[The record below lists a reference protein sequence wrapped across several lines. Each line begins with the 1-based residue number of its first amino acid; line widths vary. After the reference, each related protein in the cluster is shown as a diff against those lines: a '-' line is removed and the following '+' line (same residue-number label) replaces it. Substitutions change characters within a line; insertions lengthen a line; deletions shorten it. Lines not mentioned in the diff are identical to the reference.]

1 MIVLA
6 SASPARAAMLRSAGV
21 VFDVAPARVDEEAV
35 RAALD
40 AEGAPARDVAEA
52 LAELKALRGS
62 ASAPGALV
70 IGADQ
75 TLELAGRRF
84 DKPASR
90 AEAADQLRA
99 LRGARHVLHSAAVVA
114 LNGAAIWRASGRAAL
129 TVRPFSDAFLET
141 YLDAEG
147 EAVLGC
153 VGGYRV
159 EGLGAQLFAR
169 IEGDHFT
176 VMGLPLLE
184 LLGFLRARGEL
195 VE

>member
-6 SASPARAAMLRSAGV
+6 SASSARAAMLSAAGV
-21 VFDVAPARVDEEAV
+21 PFQAVPARVDEETV

-62 ASAPGALV
+62 AAAPGALV

-75 TLELAGRRF
+75 TLELEGRRF

-90 AEAADQLRA
+90 ADAADQLRA
-99 LRGARHVLHSAAVVA
+99 LRGKRHVLHSAAVAA
-114 LNGAAIWRASGRAAL
+114 LNGAAIWRAVGRAAL
-129 TVRPFSDAFLET
+129 TTRPFSDAFLEG
-141 YLDAEG
+141 YLDAAG
-147 EAVLGC
+147 DAALGS
-153 VGGYRV
+153 VGGYQV

-184 LLGFLRARGEL
+184 LLGFLRARGDLPE
-195 VE
+195 

>member
-6 SASPARAAMLRSAGV
+6 SASPARATMLRAAGV
-21 VFDVAPARVDEEAV
+21 VFHVAPARVDEESV
-35 RAALD
+35 RAALE

-99 LRGARHVLHSAAVVA
+99 LRGRRHVLHSAAVVA

-141 YLDAEG
+141 YLDVAG

-153 VGGYRV
+153 VGGYQV
-159 EGLGAQLFAR
+159 EGLGAQIFAR

-176 VMGLPLLE
+176 IMGLPLLD